1 MLLGTSNLL
10 PSVKGL
16 NRPLN
21 DFSLFLIC
29 QVLEGVDL
37 LANPVFK
44 NPGILVNCNIQVYI
58 STNFQYYQEQYC
70 SK

>member
-1 MLLGTSNLL
+1 MLLETSNLL

-29 QVLEGVDL
+29 QVEGVDF

-44 NPGILVNCNIQVYI
+44 NPGILVN
-58 STNFQYYQEQYC
+58 
-70 SK
+70 